1 MCRDCFFILCP
12 EFSIEYYTVKVNTNS
27 FSIALGFIT
36 EIRNTCL
43 ALIPGQGLYLCVC
56 VCVCVCVTVG
66 PRIFRELCFWFSTL
80 FIVNTETDDF
90 HLVSVRTQGSLTLS
104 WLHSKNGSS
113 KGAQLKFECSHFR
126 VNAMRWYFIVIHLWT
141 WMWFIYCIR
150 IVILGPTRIL

>member
-56 VCVCVCVTVG
+56 VCVCVSLWVQG
-66 PRIFRELCFWFSTL
+66 FSGS
-80 FIVNTETDDF
+80 FVSDF
-90 HLVSVRTQGSLTLS
+90 QHCLLLTLRLMTFTWSQWGPKGLWHWVDYIAKMDLQREHS
-104 WLHSKNGSS
+104 WNLS
-113 KGAQLKFECSHFR
+113 A
-126 VNAMRWYFIVIHLWT
+126 VISE
-141 WMWFIYCIR
+141 WMPWDDTSLWFIYELECGLY
-150 IVILGPTRIL
+150 IV